1 MRLQSVGRL
10 VAVLF
15 ATLAISATPTLAHH
29 SFAMFDTAA
38 PLTLTGVVT
47 RVEWTN
53 PHVYIEMDVT
63 EPVKGATHWSIE
75 LGSPSILQRGG
86 WKFNSVKK
94 GDKVSAI
101 VSPLR
106 NGEPGSLLTRITLP
120 DGRVLG
126 NGGPAGVG
134 PGTTA
139 GPSSAPA
146 SAGQGK

>member
-1 MRLQSVGRL
+1 MQRRRIHRSGIQAL
-10 VAVLF
+10 A
-15 ATLAISATPTLAHH
+15 ALAIAVAPAFGHH
-29 SFAMFDTAA
+29 SFSMFDQANA
-38 PLTLTGVVT
+38 ITLVGVVT
-47 RVEWTN
+47 GVEWTN
-53 PHVYIEMDVT
+53 PHVYIEMELN
-63 EPVKGATHWSIE
+63 EPLRGARNWSIE

-94 GDKVSAI
+94 GDKVSAV

-106 NGEPGSLLTRITLP
+106 NGDPGSLLTRITLP

-139 GPSSAPA
+139 PA
-146 SAGQGK
+146 ATAK